1 MKSAIIKSIFILFL
15 ALTSCKSSTEE
26 KIIGTWKGTCTNK
39 GIVVTNKLRVRYCE
53 MVFTDEEKF
62 YTRQSDLEKI
72 VLNPPVIKEYE
83 IIGDSLITFRNKNR
97 DSYFIEFISD
107 KKLILSK
114 KYEYSNNDFYYELN
128 KE

>member
-1 MKSAIIKSIFILFL
+1 MKSTIIKSIFILFL
-15 ALTSCKSSTEE
+15 ALASCKSSTED
-26 KIIGTWKGTCTNK
+26 KIVGTWKGTCTNK
-39 GIVVTNKLRVRYCE
+39 GIVTYKLRVRYCE
-53 MVFTDEEKF
+53 MVFTDEGK
-62 YTRQSDLEKI
+62 YYARQSDLEKI
-72 VLNPPVIKEYE
+72 VLNPPIINEYE
-83 IIGDSLITFRNKNR
+83 IMGDSLITFRNKNR